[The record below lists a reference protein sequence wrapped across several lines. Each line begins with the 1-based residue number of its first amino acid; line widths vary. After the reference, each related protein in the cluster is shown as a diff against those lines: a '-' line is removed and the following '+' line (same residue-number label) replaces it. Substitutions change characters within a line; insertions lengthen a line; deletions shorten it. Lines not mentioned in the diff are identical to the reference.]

1 MTKRVNFPV
10 SVQTAA
16 HDRANGHC
24 EGCGQPLGGRR
35 GECDHIQPAGL
46 GGPATLSN
54 AQILCPPCH
63 KAKTHGEDR
72 PVMAKADMQKK
83 KARGIKSQRGPPMPG
98 TKRSGLRKRMNGNVE
113 RRVGDNGDKA

>member
-1 MTKRVNFPV
+1 MTKRINFPV

-35 GECDHIQPAGL
+35 GECDHIRPDGL
-46 GGPATLSN
+46 GGPPTLEN
-54 AQILCPPCH
+54 CQVLCPPCH

-83 KARGIKSQRGPPMPG
+83 KARGVKPKRQGFKGWRKFDGTIKW
-98 TKRSGLRKRMNGNVE
+98 
-113 RRVGDNGDKA
+113 RVGENGDKA